1 MHQPPQAQTPRPRW
15 SVSLNLP
22 YPTPLNLSAGDRI
35 VVVVQKQRSTI
46 PESGGSASSAA
57 ASAASKVRRG
67 DVRHAVVVRAAK
79 ELRRADGSSVR
90 FDDNACVLV
99 SKAGEPIGSRV
110 TGAVAAELRYK
121 GWARI
126 LALAPAHV

>member
-1 MHQPPQAQTPRPRW
+1 M
-15 SVSLNLP
+15 
-22 YPTPLNLSAGDRI
+22 
-35 VVVVQKQRSTI
+35 
-46 PESGGSASSAA
+46 PESGGSNTSSSAGA
-57 ASAASKVRRG
+57 AVTAANKVRRG

-79 ELRRADGSSVR
+79 ELRRPDGSSVR

-110 TGAVAAELRYK
+110 TGAVAAELRRK

-126 LALAPAHV
+126 LALAPVHV